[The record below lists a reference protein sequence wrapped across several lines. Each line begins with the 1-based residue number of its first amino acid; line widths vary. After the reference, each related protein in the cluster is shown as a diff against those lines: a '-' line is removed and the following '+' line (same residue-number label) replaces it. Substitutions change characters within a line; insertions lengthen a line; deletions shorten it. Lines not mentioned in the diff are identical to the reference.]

1 MSYLSCLKVI
11 KVKCVFYCRSISI
24 LYTNVLVPFIM
35 YLLEILTALF
45 VLFFYLNAMLSGEKG
60 SLSSYFW
67 REFSAFERCSIN
79 SPRDRE
85 RYRRGIARV
94 GSLSPPSLLLC
105 CKWWMSSTLLICP
118 GLVGSATRRLIHT
131 SSFPLLTAMPDKKIF
146 TKSRGRNILL
156 LTN

>member
-1 MSYLSCLKVI
+1 MCFLLQVHFHSLYKCLSALYN
-11 KVKCVFYCRSISI
+11 VFARNPDSIICFVFLSK
-24 LYTNVLVPFIM
+24 YNV
-35 YLLEILTALF
+35 EW
-45 VLFFYLNAMLSGEKG
+45 EKG